1 MEGNPLMK
9 KGYYLYNENCGS
21 CGVDSKIAMQISEFS
36 KNLDIKAVL
45 IESMPQNLFQ
55 RICNL
60 SVFGSIARN
69 YEKAFSELVNPDF
82 IYMRRTYADDA
93 LISFIRSIREKF
105 PHCKIIVEIPT
116 YPYDKEMCS
125 SWYTFLIFLKEW
137 YYRKK
142 YYKYIDR
149 FVTYS
154 DDEKIFD
161 VPTIRTMNGISV
173 DKVVMPEKITE
184 YDPENIHMLAVA
196 LLAPHHGYERIIRGL
211 HLYYKSE
218 SSRKVYFHIVGNG
231 SEQKKYKKLTRRLGL
246 DKYVIFY
253 GEKRGAELD
262 ELYRKADIGMAA
274 FGVYKDGFSKLST
287 LKARE
292 YLAKGL
298 PVVLGA
304 EDNLFND
311 SEYGLTF
318 PNDSSVVDINR
329 IVTFTDG
336 LYGASNKKDVASK
349 IRKFAELKA
358 DNRITLKPV
367 IEYIVSGE

>member
-1 MEGNPLMK
+1 MK
-9 KGYYLYNENCGS
+9 RGYYLYTENCGS

-36 KNLDIKAVL
+36 KNLDIEGIL
-45 IESMPQNLFQ
+45 IESIPQNFFQ
-55 RICNL
+55 RIRNL

-69 YEKAFSELVNPDF
+69 YEKALGELVNPDF
-82 IYMRRTYADDA
+82 IYMRRTYADKA
-93 LISFIRSIREKF
+93 LIKFMQGIREKF
-105 PHCKIIVEIPT
+105 PYCKIIVEIPT
-116 YPYDKEMCS
+116 YPYDKEMCAN
-125 SWYTFLIFLKEW
+125 WYTFLIFLKEW

-142 YYKYIDR
+142 YYQYIDR

-154 DDEKIFD
+154 DDEEIFG

-173 DKVVMPEKITE
+173 DKVAMPDTVKE
-184 YDPENIHMLAVA
+184 YDSANIHMLAVA

-211 HLYYKSE
+211 DLYYKGAP
-218 SSRKVYFHIVGNG
+218 SRNVFFHIVGNG
-231 SEQKKYKKLTRRLGL
+231 SEQKKYKKLVHRLEL
-246 DKYVIFY
+246 DEYVIFY
-253 GEKRGAELD
+253 GEKRGSELD
-262 ELYRKADIGMAA
+262 ELYRKADVGLAA

-298 PVVLGA
+298 PVILGA
-304 EDNLFND
+304 EDNLFDD

-318 PNDSSVVDINR
+318 PNDSSTVDINR

-336 LYGASNKKDVASK
+336 LYGVASKEIVASK
-349 IRKFAELKA
+349 IRKFAESKA